1 MLRIRSE
8 RTCMNFGKNVK
19 ITTNE
24 KCTQN
29 TRVLGMIQK
38 VWKLL
43 LQLLFPLH
51 CPVCDGIVRPFGEK
65 ICLKCLRELKPLTA
79 PWCMKCGK
87 KMLTEGEFC
96 RDCRQREHK
105 YIRGRALYEYGSAAP
120 SIYRLKYG
128 NRQEYADFFG
138 EEMARYLGGF
148 IKECRPDAIVPIPL
162 HRRRQ
167 RKRGYNQAQL
177 LADALGH
184 YTGVPVRG
192 DLLRRVKNTAPLKR
206 QNAYERQNN
215 LKKAFII
222 AQNDV
227 KLDTIIIV
235 DDIYTTGSTVDE
247 AAAVLLQHGV
257 KRVFYVALACGAG
270 V

>member
-1 MLRIRSE
+1 MKSRKKSKIVRIIKKL
-8 RTCMNFGKNVK
+8 THTKVGAWM
-19 ITTNE
+19 
-24 KCTQN
+24 
-29 TRVLGMIQK
+29 QK
-38 VWKLL
+38 LWRIL
-43 LQLLFPLH
+43 LQLTFPLR
-51 CPVCDGIVRPFGEK
+51 CPVCDCIVRPFGEK
-65 ICLKCLRELKPLTA
+65 ICLKCLGKLKLLTP

-87 KMLTEGEFC
+87 KMLEEGELC
-96 RDCRQREHK
+96 KDCRQRIHK
-105 YIRGRALYEYGSAAP
+105 YIRGRALYEYSSVSL

-128 NRQEYADFFG
+128 KRQEYADFFG

-148 IKECRPDAIVPIPL
+148 IKECGPDAIVPIPL
-162 HRRRQ
+162 HKKRQ
-167 RKRGYNQAQL
+167 RKRGYNQALL
-177 LADALGH
+177 LANALGR
-184 YTGVPVRG
+184 YTGIPVRG

-222 AQNDV
+222 TENDV

-247 AAAVLLQHGV
+247 AAEVLLQHGV
-257 KRVFYVALACGAG
+257 KRVFYIALACGAG